1 MKKEITSGVI
11 WQQILLFFFPILFG
25 TFFQQLYNTVDAVL
39 VGQFVGK
46 EALSAVSGAPAMIVS
61 LIIGFFTGLASG
73 ATVSISQFYGSGDLK
88 AVSTTTHTAI
98 SFSIIG
104 AIVFTVA
111 GYFGSAWMLR
121 ACRVPD
127 DIFEESLI
135 YMQIFFLGLL
145 GTFLYNMGAGIL
157 RAIGDSK
164 RPFYFL
170 IVGCVLNI
178 ILDIIFLIPL
188 KMGVAG
194 AAWATVLS
202 QAVSAL
208 LIIICLIKDDGPC
221 KLNFSQLR
229 MDMHYLLKML
239 RIGIPAG
246 IQSVTYA
253 LSNLIIQT
261 SINDFGTDVIAAWGT
276 YGKMDGIFWM
286 TINSFAIALT
296 TFAGQNYGAGN
307 YARVRRGI
315 KDTML
320 MATIS
325 TIAICSVLFIYAE
338 FLFSLFTKDTAVIEI
353 GARMVH
359 FLMPTYIIYIY
370 IEILSGGLRGMGD
383 TFIPMLISCG
393 GVCGIRI
400 FWTLFVC
407 PRYPTIE
414 MLELNF
420 PVSWII
426 TLLLFVIYYFI
437 RRKKLMP
444 DLSRD

>member
-11 WQQILLFFFPILFG
+11 WQQILFFFFPILFG
-25 TFFQQLYNTVDAVL
+25 TFFQQLYNTIDAVL

-73 ATVSISQFYGSGDLK
+73 ATVCISQYYGSNDFNSLSK
-88 AVSTTTHTAI
+88 TTHTAI
-98 SFSIIG
+98 VFSVIG
-104 AIVFTVA
+104 ALLLTVI
-111 GYFGSAWMLR
+111 GFFGSSWFLR
-121 ACRVPD
+121 LCRVPE
-127 DIFEESLI
+127 DIFPESLI
-135 YMQIFFLGLL
+135 YMQIYFLGLS

-178 ILDIIFLIPL
+178 VLDIIFLIPL

-194 AAWATVLS
+194 AAYATIIS

-208 LIIICLIKDDGPC
+208 FIITCLIRTDGPC
-221 KLNFSQLR
+221 RLELVKLR
-229 MDMHYLLKML
+229 MERFYLLRML

-253 LSNLIIQT
+253 LSNIIIQA
-261 SINDFGTDVIAAWGT
+261 SINDFGTDTIAAWGT

-286 TINSFAIALT
+286 TISSFGIALT
-296 TFAGQNYGAGN
+296 TFVGQNYGAGKFD
-307 YARVRRGI
+307 RVRKGI
-315 KDTML
+315 KDTMW
-320 MATIS
+320 MATIT
-325 TIAICSVLFIYAE
+325 TILLCGVLFINAE
-338 FLFSLFTKDTAVIEI
+338 FLFSLFTKDTTVIKI

-370 IEILSGGLRGMGD
+370 IEILSGGLRAMGD
-383 TFIPMLISCG
+383 TFMPMLISCG

-400 FWTLFVC
+400 FWTLVVC
-407 PRYPTIE
+407 PLYPTVE

-426 TLLLFVIYYFI
+426 TLLLFIIYYFV

-444 DLSRD
+444 DLA

>member
-1 MKKEITSGVI
+1 MKKTITTGVI

-73 ATVSISQFYGSGDLK
+73 ATVSISQYYGSSNMK
-88 AVSTTTHTAI
+88 SVSVTTHTSI
-98 SFSIIG
+98 VFSIIG
-104 AIVFTVA
+104 AILLAFI
-111 GYFGSAWMLR
+111 GYFCSGWFLNL
-121 ACRVPD
+121 CRVPE

-135 YMQIFFLGLL
+135 YMQIYFLGLP
-145 GTFLYNMGAGIL
+145 GIFIYNMGAGIL

-170 IVGCVLNI
+170 IVGCILNI
-178 ILDIIFLIPL
+178 SLDIVFLLPC

-194 AAWATVLS
+194 AAYATILS
-202 QAVSAL
+202 QSVSAL
-208 LIIICLIKDDGPC
+208 LIVLCLIRETGPC
-221 KLNFSQLR
+221 RLELSKLHMERQALR
-229 MDMHYLLKML
+229 RVL

-253 LSNLIIQT
+253 LSNLIIQA

-286 TINSFAIALT
+286 SINAFGLALT
-296 TFAGQNYGAGN
+296 TFVGQNYGAGN
-307 YARVRRGI
+307 YDRVRKGI
-315 KDTML
+315 KDTMW
-320 MATIS
+320 MATFT
-325 TIAICSVLFIYAE
+325 TIGICTVLFVNAE
-338 FLFSLFTKDTAVIEI
+338 FLFSLFTADTSVITI

-370 IEILSGGLRGMGD
+370 IEILSGGLRAMGD
-383 TFIPMLISCG
+383 TFIPMLLSCG

-400 FWTLFVC
+400 FWTLVVC
-407 PRYPTIE
+407 PLYPTIE

-426 TLLLFVIYYFI
+426 TLLMFIIYYFAK
-437 RRKKLMP
+437 RKRLMP
-444 DLSRD
+444 DLL

>member
-1 MKKEITSGVI
+1 MKKEITTGVI

-25 TFFQQLYNTVDAVL
+25 TFFQQLYNTVDAIL

-46 EALSAVSGAPAMIVS
+46 VALSAVSGAPAMIVS

-73 ATVSISQFYGSGDLK
+73 ATVSISQYYGSNDLK
-88 AVSTTTHTAI
+88 SVSVTTHTAI
-98 SFSIIG
+98 VFSIIG
-104 AIVFTVA
+104 ALILTVA
-111 GYFGSAWMLR
+111 GYFISPWLLR
-121 ACRVPD
+121 ICRVPE
-127 DIFEESLI
+127 DIFTESRI
-135 YMQIFFLGLL
+135 YMQIYFLGLL

-170 IVGCVLNI
+170 IVGCLLNI
-178 ILDIIFLIPL
+178 VLDIIFLIPL

-194 AAWATVLS
+194 AAYATIIS

-208 LIIICLIKDDGPC
+208 LIILCLIRKEGPC
-221 KLNFSQLR
+221 KLELPKLR
-229 MDMHYLLKML
+229 IDCKYLRRIL
-239 RIGIPAG
+239 RIGFPAG

-253 LSNLIIQT
+253 LSNIIIQT
-261 SINDFGTDVIAAWGT
+261 SIYDFGTDVIAAWGT
-276 YGKMDGIFWM
+276 YGKMDGLFWM
-286 TINSFAIALT
+286 TISSFAIALT
-296 TFAGQNYGAGN
+296 TFVGQNYGAGK
-307 YARVRRGI
+307 YDRVRKGI
-315 KDTML
+315 KDTMV

-325 TIAICSVLFIYAE
+325 TIAICSVLFIFAE
-338 FLFSLFTKDTAVIEI
+338 FLFSLFTKDTAVIQI

-370 IEILSGGLRGMGD
+370 IELLSGGLRAMGD

-393 GVCGIRI
+393 GVCGIRF

-407 PRYPTIE
+407 PLYPSIE

-420 PVSWII
+420 PVSWIV
-426 TLLLFVIYYFI
+426 TLLLFVIYYYV

-444 DLSRD
+444 DLA

>member
-1 MKKEITSGVI
+1 MKKDITSGVI

-73 ATVSISQFYGSGDLK
+73 ATVSISQYYGSNDLK
-88 AVSTTTHTAI
+88 SVSFTTHTSI
-98 SFSIIG
+98 VFSIIG
-104 AIVFTVA
+104 ALILTVT
-111 GYFGSAWMLR
+111 GYFISPWLLR
-121 ACRVPD
+121 VCRVPD
-127 DIFEESLI
+127 DIFTESLV
-135 YMQIFFLGLL
+135 YMQIYFLGLL

-170 IVGCVLNI
+170 IIGCILNI
-178 ILDIIFLIPL
+178 ILDVIFLIPMN
-188 KMGVAG
+188 MGVAG
-194 AAWATVLS
+194 AAYATIIS

-208 LIIICLIKDDGPC
+208 LIILCLLRTKGPC
-221 KLNFSQLR
+221 KLEFSKLR
-229 MDMHYLLKML
+229 LESKYLRRML
-239 RIGIPAG
+239 RIGFPAG

-253 LSNLIIQT
+253 LSNIIIQT

-276 YGKMDGIFWM
+276 YGKMDGLFWM
-286 TINSFAIALT
+286 TISSFAIALT
-296 TFAGQNYGAGN
+296 TFVGQNYGAGKFD
-307 YARVRRGI
+307 RVRKGI
-315 KDTML
+315 KDTMV

-325 TIAICSVLFIYAE
+325 TIAICSVLFIFAE
-338 FLFSLFTKDTAVIEI
+338 FLFSLFTKDAAVIQI

-370 IEILSGGLRGMGD
+370 IEILSGGLRAMGD

-400 FWTLFVC
+400 IWTLFVC
-407 PRYPTIE
+407 PLYPTIE

-420 PVSWII
+420 PVSWIV
-426 TLLLFVIYYFI
+426 TLLLFVIYYYV

-444 DLSRD
+444 DLA

>member
-1 MKKEITSGVI
+1 MKKEITTGVI

-46 EALSAVSGAPAMIVS
+46 VALSAVSGAPAMIVS

-73 ATVSISQFYGSGDLK
+73 ATVSISQYYGSNDLK
-88 AVSTTTHTAI
+88 SVSVTTHTAI
-98 SFSIIG
+98 VFSIMG
-104 AIVFTVA
+104 ALILTVT
-111 GYFGSAWMLR
+111 GYFISPWLLR
-121 ACRVPD
+121 ICRVPE
-127 DIFEESLI
+127 DIFTESRI
-135 YMQIFFLGLL
+135 YMQIYFLGLL

-170 IVGCVLNI
+170 IVGCLLNI
-178 ILDIIFLIPL
+178 VLDIIFLIPL

-194 AAWATVLS
+194 AAYATIIS

-208 LIIICLIKDDGPC
+208 LIILCLICKEGPC
-221 KLNFSQLR
+221 KLELPKLR
-229 MDMHYLLKML
+229 IDYKYLRRIL
-239 RIGIPAG
+239 RIGFPAG

-253 LSNLIIQT
+253 LSNIIIQT

-276 YGKMDGIFWM
+276 YGKMDGLFWM
-286 TINSFAIALT
+286 TISSFAIALT
-296 TFAGQNYGAGN
+296 TFVGQNYGAGK
-307 YARVRRGI
+307 YDRVRKGI
-315 KDTML
+315 KDTMV

-325 TIAICSVLFIYAE
+325 TIAICSVLFIFAE
-338 FLFSLFTKDTAVIEI
+338 FLFSLFTKDTAVIQI

-370 IEILSGGLRGMGD
+370 IELLSGGLRAMGD

-393 GVCGIRI
+393 GVCGIRF

-407 PRYPTIE
+407 PLYPSIE

-420 PVSWII
+420 PVSWIV
-426 TLLLFVIYYFI
+426 TLLLFVIYYYV
-437 RRKKLMP
+437 RRKRLMP
-444 DLSRD
+444 DLA

>member
-1 MKKEITSGVI
+1 MKKDITSGVI

-25 TFFQQLYNTVDAVL
+25 TFFQQLYNTVDAIL

-73 ATVSISQFYGSGDLK
+73 ATVSISQYYGSNDLK
-88 AVSTTTHTAI
+88 SVSLTTHTSI
-98 SFSIIG
+98 VFSVIG
-104 AIVFTVA
+104 ALILTVV
-111 GYFGSAWMLR
+111 GYFISPWLLR
-121 ACRVPD
+121 ICRVPD
-127 DIFEESLI
+127 DIFAESLM
-135 YMQIFFLGLL
+135 YMQIYFLGLL

-170 IVGCVLNI
+170 IVGCILNI
-178 ILDIIFLIPL
+178 ILDIIFLIPMKL
-188 KMGVAG
+188 GVAG
-194 AAWATVLS
+194 AAYATVIS

-208 LIIICLIKDDGPC
+208 LIILCLLRTEGPC
-221 KLNFSQLR
+221 KLNFSKLR
-229 MDMHYLLKML
+229 MESKYLRRML
-239 RIGIPAG
+239 RIGFPAG

-253 LSNLIIQT
+253 LSNIIIQT

-276 YGKMDGIFWM
+276 YGKMDGLFWM
-286 TINSFAIALT
+286 TISSFAIALT
-296 TFAGQNYGAGN
+296 TFVGQNYGAGKYN
-307 YARVRRGI
+307 RVRKGI
-315 KDTML
+315 KDTMV

-325 TIAICSVLFIYAE
+325 TIAICSVLFVFAE
-338 FLFSLFTKDTAVIEI
+338 FLFSLFTKDAAVIQI

-370 IEILSGGLRGMGD
+370 IEILSGGLRAMGD

-400 FWTLFVC
+400 IWTLFVC
-407 PRYPTIE
+407 PLYPTIE

-420 PVSWII
+420 PVSWIV
-426 TLLLFVIYYFI
+426 TLLMFIIYYYV
-437 RRKKLMP
+437 RRKKLMS
-444 DLSRD
+444 DLA

>member
-1 MKKEITSGVI
+1 MKKEITTGVI

-73 ATVSISQFYGSGDLK
+73 ATVCISQYYGSGDLK
-88 AVSTTTHTAI
+88 SVSHTTHTAVMF
-98 SFSIIG
+98 SFIG
-104 AIVFTVA
+104 AIFLTIA
-111 GYFGSAWMLR
+111 GYFGSSWFLEL
-121 ACRVPD
+121 CRVPE
-127 DIFEESLI
+127 DIFAESFI

-145 GTFLYNMGAGIL
+145 GTFIYNMGVGIL

-170 IVGCVLNI
+170 IIGCILNI
-178 ILDIIFLIPL
+178 ILDVIFLIPL

-194 AAWATVLS
+194 AAYATVIS

-208 LIIICLIKDDGPC
+208 LILICLVRSEGPC
-221 KLNFSQLR
+221 KLEFSKLR
-229 MDMHYLLKML
+229 MERFYLLRML

-246 IQSVTYA
+246 VQSVTYA
-253 LSNLIIQT
+253 LSNIIIQA
-261 SINDFGTDVIAAWGT
+261 SINDFGTDTIAAWGT

-286 TINSFAIALT
+286 TISSFGIALT
-296 TFAGQNYGAGN
+296 TFVGQNYGAGK
-307 YARVRRGI
+307 YDRVRKGI
-315 KDTML
+315 KVTMA
-320 MATIS
+320 MATFA
-325 TIAICSVLFIYAE
+325 TIGICSVLLIYAE
-338 FLFSLFTKDTAVIEI
+338 FLFSLFTKDQAVIEI

-359 FLMPTYIIYIY
+359 FLMPTYILYIY
-370 IEILSGGLRGMGD
+370 IELLSGGLRSMGD

-400 FWTLFVC
+400 FWTLVVC
-407 PRYPTIE
+407 PLYPTIE

-426 TLLLFVIYYFI
+426 TLLMFLIYYLI
-437 RRKKLMP
+437 KRKKLMP
-444 DLSRD
+444 DLA

>member
-25 TFFQQLYNTVDAVL
+25 TFFQQLYNTVDAIL
-39 VGQFVGK
+39 VGQCVGK
-46 EALSAVSGAPAMIVS
+46 EALSAVSGAPAMIIS
-61 LIIGFFTGLASG
+61 LIIGFFIGLASG
-73 ATVSISQFYGSGDLK
+73 ATVSISQYYGSGNLK
-88 AVSTTTHTAI
+88 SVSLTTHT
-98 SFSIIG
+98 SLMFSIIG
-104 AIVFTVA
+104 ALILSVV
-111 GYFGSAWMLR
+111 GYFISPWLLR
-121 ACRVPD
+121 ICRVPE
-127 DIFEESLI
+127 DIFTESLI
-135 YMQIFFLGLL
+135 YMQIYFLGLL

-178 ILDIIFLIPL
+178 VLDILFLIPMNL
-188 KMGVAG
+188 GVAG
-194 AAWATVLS
+194 AAYATIIS

-208 LIIICLIKDDGPC
+208 LIVLCLIRTEGPC
-221 KLNFSQLR
+221 KLEFPKLR
-229 MDMHYLLKML
+229 MESKYLRRML
-239 RIGIPAG
+239 HIGFPAG

-253 LSNLIIQT
+253 LSNIIIQT

-276 YGKMDGIFWM
+276 YGKMDALFWM
-286 TINSFAIALT
+286 TISAFAIALT
-296 TFAGQNYGAGN
+296 TFVGQNYGAGK
-307 YARVRRGI
+307 YDRVRKGI
-315 KDTML
+315 KDTMV
-320 MATIS
+320 MATLA
-325 TIAICSVLFIYAE
+325 TIAICSVLFIFVE
-338 FLFSLFTKDTAVIEI
+338 FFFSLFTKDAAVIQI

-370 IEILSGGLRGMGD
+370 IELLSGGLRAMGD

-393 GVCGIRI
+393 GVCGIRF

-407 PRYPTIE
+407 PRYPSIE

-426 TLLLFVIYYFI
+426 TLLMFIIYYYV

-444 DLSRD
+444 DLA

>member
-1 MKKEITSGVI
+1 MKKEITTGVI

-73 ATVSISQFYGSGDLK
+73 ATVCISQYYGSGDLRS
-88 AVSTTTHTAI
+88 VSHTTHTAVMF
-98 SFSIIG
+98 SFIG
-104 AIVFTVA
+104 AIFMTIA
-111 GYFGSAWMLR
+111 GYFGSSCFLEL
-121 ACRVPD
+121 CRVPE

-145 GTFLYNMGAGIL
+145 GTFIYNMGAGIL

-170 IVGCVLNI
+170 IVGCILNI
-178 ILDIIFLIPL
+178 ILDVIFLIPL

-194 AAWATVLS
+194 AAYATVIS

-208 LIIICLIKDDGPC
+208 LILICLVRSEEPC
-221 KLNFSQLR
+221 KLEFSKLH
-229 MDMHYLLKML
+229 MEHFYLLRML

-246 IQSVTYA
+246 VQSVTYA
-253 LSNLIIQT
+253 LSNIIIQA
-261 SINDFGTDVIAAWGT
+261 SINDFGTDTIAAWGT
-276 YGKMDGIFWM
+276 YGKMDGIFWL

-296 TFAGQNYGAGN
+296 TFVGQNYGAGK
-307 YARVRRGI
+307 YDRVRKGI
-315 KDTML
+315 KDTMV

-325 TIAICSVLFIYAE
+325 TIGICSVLFICAE

-370 IEILSGGLRGMGD
+370 IEILSGGLRAMGD
-383 TFIPMLISCG
+383 TFIPMILSCG

-400 FWTLFVC
+400 FWTLVVC

-420 PVSWII
+420 PVSWIV
-426 TLLLFVIYYFI
+426 TLLMFIIYYFV

-444 DLSRD
+444 DLA

>member
-1 MKKEITSGVI
+1 MKKDITTGVI

-73 ATVSISQFYGSGDLK
+73 ATVCISQYYGSGDLRS
-88 AVSTTTHTAI
+88 VSRTTHTAI
-98 SFSIIG
+98 IFSVIG
-104 AIVFTVA
+104 AIVLTVV
-111 GYFGSAWMLR
+111 GYFGSSRFLEL
-121 ACRVPD
+121 CRVPE

-145 GTFLYNMGAGIL
+145 GTFIYNMGAGIL

-164 RPFYFL
+164 RPFYYL

-178 ILDIIFLIPL
+178 VLDIIFLIPL

-194 AAWATVLS
+194 AAYATIIS

-208 LIIICLIKDDGPC
+208 LILLCLIRKEGPC
-221 KLNFSQLR
+221 KLEFSKLR
-229 MDMHYLLKML
+229 MERFYLFRML
-239 RIGIPAG
+239 RIGIPSG

-253 LSNLIIQT
+253 LSNIIIQA
-261 SINDFGTDVIAAWGT
+261 SINDFGTDTIAAWGT

-286 TINSFAIALT
+286 TINSFGIALT
-296 TFAGQNYGAGN
+296 TFVGQNYGAGK
-307 YARVRRGI
+307 YDRVRKGI
-315 KDTML
+315 KSTML
-320 MATIS
+320 MATLATVS
-325 TIAICSVLFIYAE
+325 ICSVLFIYAE
-338 FLFSLFTKDTAVIEI
+338 FLFSLFTKDASVIEI

-370 IEILSGGLRGMGD
+370 IELLSGGLRAMGD

-393 GVCGIRI
+393 GVCGIRF
-400 FWTLFVC
+400 FWTLVIC
-407 PRYPTIE
+407 PLYPTVE

-426 TLLLFVIYYFI
+426 TLSMFLIYYFL

-444 DLSRD
+444 DLA

>member
-1 MKKEITSGVI
+1 MMKKEITTGVI

-25 TFFQQLYNTVDAVL
+25 TFFQQLYNTIDAVL

-61 LIIGFFTGLASG
+61 LIVGFFTGLASG
-73 ATVSISQFYGSGDLK
+73 ATVSISQYYGSGDLK
-88 AVSTTTHTAI
+88 SVSATTHTAI
-98 SFSIIG
+98 VFSVIG
-104 AIVFTVA
+104 AIILTVI
-111 GYFGSAWMLR
+111 GYFGSPWFLR
-121 ACRVPD
+121 LCRVPD
-127 DIFEESLI
+127 DIFKESLT

-145 GTFLYNMGAGIL
+145 GTFIYNMGAGIL

-178 ILDIIFLIPL
+178 ILDILFLLPL

-194 AAWATVLS
+194 AAYATIIS

-208 LIIICLIKDDGPC
+208 LIIICLIRTEGPC
-221 KLNFSQLR
+221 RLEFPKLR
-229 MDMHYLLKML
+229 MERFYLLRML

-286 TINSFAIALT
+286 TISSFAIALT
-296 TFAGQNYGAGN
+296 TFVGQNYGAGK
-307 YARVRRGI
+307 YDRVRKGI
-315 KDTML
+315 KDTMI
-320 MATIS
+320 MATIT
-325 TIAICSVLFIYAE
+325 TIVICSVLFINAE
-338 FLFSLFTKDTAVIEI
+338 FLFSLFITDAAVIEI

-359 FLMPTYIIYIY
+359 FLMPTYIIYIF
-370 IEILSGGLRGMGD
+370 IEILSGGLRAMGD
-383 TFIPMLISCG
+383 TFIPMLLSCG

-400 FWTLFVC
+400 LWTIFVC
-407 PRYPTIE
+407 PLYPTVE
-414 MLELNF
+414 MLELNY

-426 TLLLFVIYYFI
+426 TLLMFIIYYLKK
-437 RRKKLMP
+437 RKKLMP
-444 DLSRD
+444 DLA

>member
-1 MKKEITSGVI
+1 MKKEITIGVI

-73 ATVSISQFYGSGDLK
+73 ATVSISQYYGSKDLK
-88 AVSTTTHTAI
+88 SVAATTHTAI
-98 SFSIIG
+98 VFSILG
-104 AIVFTVA
+104 AVILSLI
-111 GYFGSAWMLR
+111 GYFTAPGVLKL
-121 ACRVPD
+121 CRVPAE
-127 DIFEESLI
+127 IFEESLT
-135 YMQIFFLGLL
+135 YMQIFYIGLL

-170 IVGCVLNI
+170 IIGCLLNI
-178 ILDIIFLIPL
+178 VLDIIFLITF

-194 AAWATVLS
+194 AAYATVIS

-208 LIIICLIKDDGPC
+208 LIIICLIRETGPC

-229 MDMHYLLKML
+229 MERFYLMRML

-246 IQSVTYA
+246 VQSVTYA
-253 LSNLIIQT
+253 LSNIIIQA

-286 TINSFAIALT
+286 TISSFGIALT
-296 TFAGQNYGAGN
+296 TFVGQNYGAGK
-307 YARVRRGI
+307 YDRVRKGI
-315 KDTML
+315 KDTMV
-320 MATIS
+320 MATFS
-325 TIAICSVLFIYAE
+325 TLAICSVLYIYAE
-338 FLFSLFTKDTAVIEI
+338 FLFSLFTKDAAVIQI

-359 FLMPTYIIYIY
+359 FLMPTYILYIY
-370 IEILSGGLRGMGD
+370 IEILSGGLRAMGD
-383 TFIPMLISCG
+383 TFIPMLLSCG
-393 GVCGIRI
+393 GVCGIRF
-400 FWTLFVC
+400 FWTLVIC
-407 PRYPTIE
+407 PLYPTIE

-420 PVSWII
+420 PVSWIV
-426 TLLLFVIYYFI
+426 TLLMFIIYYFI
-437 RRKKLMP
+437 KRKKLMP
-444 DLSRD
+444 DLA

>member
-1 MKKEITSGVI
+1 MKKEITTGII

-46 EALSAVSGAPAMIVS
+46 EALSAVSGAPAMIIS

-73 ATVSISQFYGSGDLK
+73 STVSIAQYYGSNDLK
-88 AVSTTTHTAI
+88 SVSITTHTSI
-98 SFSIIG
+98 VFSLLG
-104 AIVFTVA
+104 AIILSVI
-111 GYFGSAWMLR
+111 GYLYSDWFLEL
-121 ACRVPD
+121 CRVPE

-135 YMQIFFLGLL
+135 YMQIFFIGLL
-145 GTFLYNMGAGIL
+145 GTFIYNMGAGIL

-170 IVGCVLNI
+170 IVGCILNI
-178 ILDIIFLIPL
+178 ILDVIFLIPL
-188 KMGVAG
+188 NMGVAG
-194 AAWATVLS
+194 AAYATVIS

-208 LIIICLIKDDGPC
+208 LVLICLIKETGPC
-221 KLNFSQLR
+221 KLEFPKLR
-229 MDMHYLLKML
+229 INRKHLLRVL
-239 RIGIPAG
+239 RIGFPAG

-253 LSNLIIQT
+253 LSNIIIQA

-276 YGKMDGIFWM
+276 YGKMDGLFWM
-286 TINSFAIALT
+286 TISSFGIALT
-296 TFAGQNYGAGN
+296 TFVGQNYGAGKFD
-307 YARVRRGI
+307 RVRKGI
-315 KDTML
+315 KDTMV
-320 MATIS
+320 MATIC
-325 TIAICSVLFIYAE
+325 TIGICSVLFIFAE
-338 FLFSLFTKDTAVIEI
+338 FFFSLFTPDANVIAI

-370 IEILSGGLRGMGD
+370 IELLSGGLRAMGD

-393 GVCGIRI
+393 GVCGIRF

-407 PRYPTIE
+407 PRYPSIE

-420 PVSWII
+420 PVSWAV
-426 TLLLFVIYYFI
+426 TLLLFLIYYY
-437 RRKKLMP
+437 RKRKTLMP
-444 DLSRD
+444 DLA

>member
-25 TFFQQLYNTVDAVL
+25 TFFQQLYNTIDAML

-73 ATVSISQFYGSGDLK
+73 ATVCISQFYGSNDLDS
-88 AVSTTTHTAI
+88 VSETTHTAI
-98 SFSIIG
+98 TFTLIG
-104 AIVFTVA
+104 AVVMTIA
-111 GYFGSAWMLR
+111 GYLLSPWMLR
-121 ACRVPD
+121 ICRVPE
-127 DIFEESLI
+127 DIFGESLV

-145 GTFLYNMGAGIL
+145 GTFVYNMGAGIL

-178 ILDIIFLIPL
+178 VLDIIFLLPL
-188 KMGVAG
+188 NMGVSG
-194 AAWATVLS
+194 AAWATVIS
-202 QAVSAL
+202 QAVSAF
-208 LIIICLIKDDGPC
+208 LIILCLIRHEGPC
-221 KLNFSQLR
+221 KLEFSKLR
-229 MDMHYLLKML
+229 MNAQHLFRML

-246 IQSVTYA
+246 VQSVTYA
-253 LSNLIIQT
+253 LSNIIIQT

-276 YGKMDGIFWM
+276 YGKMDGIFWL

-296 TFAGQNYGAGN
+296 TFVGQNYGAGK
-307 YARVRRGI
+307 YDRVRKGM
-315 KDTML
+315 KDTMV

-325 TIAICSVLFIYAE
+325 TIGICSVLFIYAE
-338 FLFSLFTKDTAVIEI
+338 FLFSLFTRDAAVIEI

-370 IEILSGGLRGMGD
+370 IEILSGGLRAMGD
-383 TFIPMLISCG
+383 TFIPMLLSCG

-400 FWTLFVC
+400 FWTLIVC
-407 PRYPTIE
+407 PRYPSIE

-420 PVSWII
+420 PVSWIV
-426 TLLLFVIYYFI
+426 TLLMFIIYYFI

-444 DLSRD
+444 DLA

>member
-1 MKKEITSGVI
+1 MKKEITTGVI

-73 ATVSISQFYGSGDLK
+73 ATVSISQYYGSNDLK
-88 AVSTTTHTAI
+88 SVAATTHTAI
-98 SFSIIG
+98 VFSILG
-104 AIVFTVA
+104 AVLLSAI
-111 GYFGSAWMLR
+111 GYFTAPQVLEL
-121 ACRVPD
+121 CRVPAE
-127 DIFEESLI
+127 IFEESLT
-135 YMQIFFLGLL
+135 YMQIFYIGLL

-170 IVGCVLNI
+170 IIGCLLNI
-178 ILDIIFLIPL
+178 VLDIIFLITF

-194 AAWATVLS
+194 AAYATVIS

-208 LIIICLIKDDGPC
+208 LIIICLIRETGPC
-221 KLNFSQLR
+221 KLNFRHLHMER
-229 MDMHYLLKML
+229 FYLMRML

-246 IQSVTYA
+246 VQSVTYA
-253 LSNLIIQT
+253 LSNIIIQA

-286 TINSFAIALT
+286 TISSFGIALT
-296 TFAGQNYGAGN
+296 TFVGQNYGAGK
-307 YARVRRGI
+307 YDRVRKGI
-315 KDTML
+315 KDTMV
-320 MATIS
+320 MATF
-325 TIAICSVLFIYAE
+325 TTLAICSVLYIYAE
-338 FLFSLFTKDTAVIEI
+338 FLFSLFTKDAAVIQI

-370 IEILSGGLRGMGD
+370 IEILSGGLRAMGD
-383 TFIPMLISCG
+383 TFIPMLLSCG
-393 GVCGIRI
+393 GVCGIRF
-400 FWTLFVC
+400 FWTLVIC
-407 PRYPTIE
+407 PLYPTIE

-420 PVSWII
+420 PVSWIV
-426 TLLLFVIYYFI
+426 TLVMFIIYYFA

-444 DLSRD
+444 DLA

>member
-1 MKKEITSGVI
+1 MKKDITSGVI

-25 TFFQQLYNTVDAVL
+25 TFFQQLYNTVDAIL

-61 LIIGFFTGLASG
+61 LIIGFFTGLSSG
-73 ATVSISQFYGSGDLK
+73 ATVCISQYYGSNDVK
-88 AVSTTTHTAI
+88 SVSFTTHTSI
-98 SFSIIG
+98 VFSVIG
-104 AIVFTVA
+104 ALILTVV
-111 GYFGSAWMLR
+111 GYFASPWLLR
-121 ACRVPD
+121 ICRVPE
-127 DIFEESLI
+127 DIFSESLI
-135 YMQIFFLGLL
+135 YMQIYFLGLL

-178 ILDIIFLIPL
+178 ILDVIFLIPMQ
-188 KMGVAG
+188 MGVAG
-194 AAWATVLS
+194 AAYATIIS

-208 LIIICLIKDDGPC
+208 LIVLCLLRTEGPC
-221 KLNFSQLR
+221 KLEFSKLR
-229 MDMHYLLKML
+229 MENKYLRRIL
-239 RIGIPAG
+239 RIGFPAG

-253 LSNLIIQT
+253 LSNIIIQT

-276 YGKMDGIFWM
+276 YGKMDGLFWM
-286 TINSFAIALT
+286 TISSFAIALT
-296 TFAGQNYGAGN
+296 TFVGQNYGAGKFD
-307 YARVRRGI
+307 RVRKGI
-315 KDTML
+315 KDTMV

-325 TIAICSVLFIYAE
+325 TIAICSVLFIFAE
-338 FLFSLFTKDTAVIEI
+338 FLFSLFTKDAAVIQI

-370 IEILSGGLRGMGD
+370 IEILSGGLRAMGD

-400 FWTLFVC
+400 IWTLLVC
-407 PRYPTIE
+407 PLYPSIE

-420 PVSWII
+420 PVSWIV
-426 TLLLFVIYYFI
+426 TLLLFVIYYYV

-444 DLSRD
+444 DLA

>member
-1 MKKEITSGVI
+1 MKKEITTGVI

-25 TFFQQLYNTVDAVL
+25 TFFQQLYNTVDAIL

-46 EALSAVSGAPAMIVS
+46 EALSAVSGAPAMIIS
-61 LIIGFFTGLASG
+61 LIIGFFIGLASG
-73 ATVSISQFYGSGDLK
+73 ATVSISQYYGSNDLK
-88 AVSTTTHTAI
+88 SVSLTTHTSI
-98 SFSIIG
+98 VFSIIG
-104 AIVFTVA
+104 ALILTVS
-111 GYFGSAWMLR
+111 GYFCSPWLLR
-121 ACRVPD
+121 ICRVPE
-127 DIFEESLI
+127 DIFTESLI
-135 YMQIFFLGLL
+135 YMQIYFLGLL

-170 IVGCVLNI
+170 IVGCLLNI
-178 ILDIIFLIPL
+178 VLDVIFLIPMN
-188 KMGVAG
+188 MGVAG
-194 AAWATVLS
+194 AAYATIIS

-208 LIIICLIKDDGPC
+208 LIILCLIRTEGPC
-221 KLNFSQLR
+221 KLEFSKLR
-229 MDMHYLLKML
+229 MVHKYLRRML
-239 RIGIPAG
+239 RIGFPAG

-253 LSNLIIQT
+253 LSNIIIQT

-276 YGKMDGIFWM
+276 YGKMDALFWM
-286 TINSFAIALT
+286 TISAFAIALT
-296 TFAGQNYGAGN
+296 TFVGQNYGAGK
-307 YARVRRGI
+307 YDRVRKGI
-315 KDTML
+315 KDTMV
-320 MATIS
+320 MATIA
-325 TIAICSVLFIYAE
+325 TIAICSVLFIFVE
-338 FLFSLFTKDTAVIEI
+338 FFFSLFTKDAAVIQI

-370 IEILSGGLRGMGD
+370 IEILSGGLRAMGD

-393 GVCGIRI
+393 GVCGIRF

-407 PRYPTIE
+407 PRYPSIE

-426 TLLLFVIYYFI
+426 TLLMFIIYYYI

-444 DLSRD
+444 DLV